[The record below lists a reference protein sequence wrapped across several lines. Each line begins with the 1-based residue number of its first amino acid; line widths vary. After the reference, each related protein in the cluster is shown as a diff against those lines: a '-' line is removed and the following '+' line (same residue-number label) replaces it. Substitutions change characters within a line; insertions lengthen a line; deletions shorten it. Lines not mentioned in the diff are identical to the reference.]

1 MNIGVQKIKQTL
13 LSSSK
18 NAIDISSNKLRPAH
32 KFLKFQKFQYNK
44 RLIPTKTDLNKQ
56 KKIVDDYF
64 KMVDTTDFRVL
75 ALTLQSEMFHEN
87 LFQNISK
94 KIL

>member
-13 LSSSK
+13 LGSSK
-18 NAIDISSNKLRPAH
+18 NAIDISINKLRPGV

-44 RLIPTKTDLNKQ
+44 RLTLTKTDLNKQ
-56 KKIVDDYF
+56 KKIVDDLF

-87 LFQNISK
+87 LFQNLSK
-94 KIL
+94 K

>member
-13 LSSSK
+13 LGSSK
-18 NAIDISSNKLRPAH
+18 NAIDISINKLRPGV
-32 KFLKFQKFQYNK
+32 KFLKFQKFHYNK
-44 RLIPTKTDLNKQ
+44 RLTLTKTDLNKQ
-56 KKIVDDYF
+56 KKIVDDLF

-87 LFQNISK
+87 LFQNLSK
-94 KIL
+94 K